1 MNNLSHTER
10 KQTTFLLLLTI
21 FAISVNLRP
30 AITSIGPLLETIRE
44 QLTLSNAQVTLL
56 TAIPVISM
64 GLFATLSPI
73 LNRYLGLKRTMY
85 VMLLLIGFMTALR
98 GWFTNY
104 PILLMTALF
113 IGIAIAI
120 VGPLLSAMIKQNFP
134 ERAASVIGVYSF
146 GMGVGSAASAGL
158 TAVFFEETDSYSFAL
173 SIWAV
178 LAVFGLICWFF
189 TMKNTIE
196 VKQEARSISKVRKVQ
211 SSSPWTSKK
220 AWLFLL
226 FFGLQSSAFFSII
239 TWLAPI
245 AISSGMTLLQAGT
258 LLSIMTTVQIFLNIL
273 LPLAM
278 ERFFSRRFWLLL
290 MICSG
295 LLAIVLFW
303 TGVHSLM
310 WVGSFL
316 MGLPL
321 GGLFP
326 IALLLPLDET
336 DNADDANRWTAMMQT
351 GGFVMGGL
359 LPLTI
364 AFVYDWTMNHD
375 YTFIIMTILYVGMFV
390 LTFLIGNKEKQ
401 TGI

>member
-1 MNNLSHTER
+1 MSNRES
-10 KQTTFLLLLTI
+10 KPTTFLLLLTI
-21 FAISVNLRP
+21 FALSVNLRP
-30 AITSIGPLLETIRE
+30 AITSIGPMLETIRE

-64 GLFATLSPI
+64 GLFATLAPI
-73 LNRYLGLKRTMY
+73 LNRYFGLKRTMY
-85 VMLLLIGFMTALR
+85 VMLLLIGLMTALR
-98 GWFTNY
+98 GWFTSY
-104 PILLMTALF
+104 SVLILSALF

-120 VGPLLSAMIKQNFP
+120 IGPLLSAMIKQNFP

-158 TAVFFEETDSYSFAL
+158 TVVFFEATDSYSFAL
-173 SIWAV
+173 SIWAI

-196 VKQEARSISKVRKVQ
+196 VKQANKYVSKVTEAHSR
-211 SSSPWTSKK
+211 SPWASKK

-258 LLSIMTTVQIFLNIL
+258 LLSVMTTVQIFLNIL

-278 ERFFSRRFWLLL
+278 ERFYSRRFWLLL
-290 MICSG
+290 MIYSG
-295 LLAIVLFW
+295 LLAIILFW
-303 TGVHSLM
+303 TGIHSLM
-310 WVGSFL
+310 WVGAFM
-316 MGLPL
+316 MGIPL

-336 DNADDANRWTAMMQT
+336 DNAEDANRWTAMMQT
-351 GGFVMGGL
+351 GGFVIGGI

-364 AFVYDWTMNHD
+364 ALVYDWTMNHH
-375 YTFIIMTILYVGMFV
+375 YSFLIMTILYVGMFA
-390 LTFLIGNKEKQ
+390 LTFLIGNKEERI
-401 TGI
+401 T